1 MTEDNKKK
9 QLKDTVFLPKTDF
22 PMKGNLA
29 SQEPAILER
38 WQKMDLFEKLRKKSV
53 GREKFILHFGPP
65 YANGHTH
72 IGHALI
78 GVLKDAVNKSYQML
92 GYDAPLVIG
101 WDCHGLPI
109 EWKIEENYLKN
120 GKKRDE
126 VPVLEFLA
134 KCREFATKWSTI
146 QKDEFSRLGIVFDE
160 KKPYSTMDKESEAVI
175 CEKFFEIYK
184 QGLVYKGKKPIM
196 WSVVER
202 TALAEAELEYKDKVS
217 DAIYVRFPI
226 RNTNVKELT
235 GGVHAVIWT
244 TTPWTIPANKAIAY
258 SEHFSYVVVKA
269 DGEKYLVA
277 KDLVHQFVAEVGF
290 TKYEIVASING
301 EKLNGTI
308 CEHPL
313 KAIGYTLEVPML
325 PGEHVTIDAGVG
337 LVHIAPAHGLEDF
350 ALGKAHNLDIE
361 DIVNEDGTM
370 VGSLP
375 FFGGIH
381 VFKVNQS
388 VIEEL
393 NKSGNLVHASQIVHS
408 YPHSWRS
415 KAPLIFKTT
424 GQWFISIGKIRSR
437 LLDAIDETKWYPGG
451 YENRIR
457 SMVEKRPDWCI
468 SRQRKWG
475 VPIALFLNRE
485 TNEVLVD
492 DKVFEKVLASI
503 RRDGLEAWHS
513 HDVSYFLSGTGYD
526 PDNYSKVV
534 DTLEV
539 WFESACSHHYVL
551 EKRDYLQ
558 WPADLYFEGS
568 DQHRGWF
575 QSSLVESVCLKGRA
589 PYNEVATNGFVLDQ
603 NGKKMSKSL
612 GNVVSPQDVT
622 EKYGSDILRLWCLT
636 ADYSEDMRIGDEILK
651 RNMDIYRRYRNTLR
665 YLLGVLSGY
674 DVKDEL
680 IVNYSSLPELEK
692 LVLHELYVLNKSMVK
707 CIRSYD
713 LQVFYTQLHT
723 FCSNVLSSFYFDIR
737 KDCVY
742 CDASDNDTRRACI
755 SVMNQIFI
763 CLVHWL
769 APALSFTSEEAWQHY
784 CLNSG
789 SPSIHLNDFPEIPDE
804 WYNDELCSKW
814 EIVKKARKSITSALE
829 IERSAKTIG
838 AGLEAKVYVYSPDSS
853 IAKTLLSVNMAEIA
867 IVSEA
872 SIIIAQ
878 IPSNANVIDENSDVG
893 VVIKKASGSKCDRC
907 WRILTDVSIVRGQ
920 EFEDSHLCERC
931 RNVVAKR

>member
-1 MTEDNKKK
+1 MEESNQKR
-9 QLKDTVFLPKTDF
+9 QLRDTVFLPRTDF

-29 SQEPAILER
+29 SQEPSILAKWREIG
-38 WQKMDLFEKLRKKSV
+38 LFKKLREKSA

-72 IGHALI
+72 IGHSLI

-126 VPVLEFLA
+126 IPVLEFLS
-134 KCREFATKWSTI
+134 KCREFAAMWSSI
-146 QKDEFSRLGIVFDE
+146 QKEEFSRLGIVFDE
-160 KKPYSTMDKESEAVI
+160 ENPYSTMDKKSEAII

-184 QGLVYKGKKPIM
+184 KGLVYKGKKPIM

-217 DAIYVRFPI
+217 DAIYVKFPI
-226 RNTNVKELT
+226 RKTNEKGLD
-235 GGVHAVIWT
+235 GVCAVIWT

-258 SEHFSYVVVKA
+258 SENFSYSVVKA
-269 DGEKYLVA
+269 NDEKYLIA
-277 KDLVHQFVAEVGF
+277 KELVSQFVNDVGLSEYEVIGN
-290 TKYEIVASING
+290 ING
-301 EKLNGTI
+301 EKLKGTV

-325 PGEHVTIDAGVG
+325 PGSHVTIDAGVG
-337 LVHIAPAHGLEDF
+337 LVHTAPAHGLEDF
-350 ALGKAHNLDIE
+350 ALGSEYGLEIE
-361 DIVNEDGTM
+361 DIVNDDGTI
-370 VGSLP
+370 VSSLP
-375 FFGGIH
+375 LFGGIH
-381 VFKVNQS
+381 VFKVGQN
-388 VIEEL
+388 VIDEL
-393 NKSGNLVHASQIVHS
+393 RKSGTLIHASQIVHS

-424 GQWFISIGKIRSR
+424 GQWFISIGKIRNK
-437 LLDAIDETKWYPGG
+437 LLAAIDETKWYPSG

-475 VPIALFLNRE
+475 VPIALFLHN
-485 TNEVLVD
+485 TTGDVLVD
-492 DKVFEKVLASI
+492 DRVFANVLKSI
-503 RRDGLEAWHS
+503 EEEGLEAWHS
-513 HDVSYFLSGTGYD
+513 HDVSYFLDGTGYN

-551 EKRDYLQ
+551 EERDYLQ

-575 QSSLVESVCLKGRA
+575 QSSLVESVCLNGRA

-636 ADYSEDMRIGDEILK
+636 ADYSEDTRIGEEILK
-651 RNMDIYRRYRNTLR
+651 RNMDVYRRYRNTLR
-665 YLLGVLSGY
+665 YLLGVLCEY
-674 DVKDEL
+674 DENNKLD
-680 IVNYSSLPELEK
+680 YSALPELEK
-692 LVLHELYVLNKSMVK
+692 LILHNLFELNQLMIK
-707 CIRSYD
+707 CIKSYS
-713 LQVFYTQLHT
+713 LQIFYTQLHT
-723 FCSNVLSSFYFDIR
+723 FCSNTLSSFYFDIR
-737 KDCVY
+737 KDCIY
-742 CDASDNDTRRACI
+742 CDSKDNSTRNSCI
-755 SVMNQIFI
+755 AVMNQIFI

-769 APALSFTSEEAWQHY
+769 APALSFTAEEAWQHY
-784 CLNSG
+784 KLNSG
-789 SPSIHLNDFPEIPDE
+789 SASIHLNDFPKIPDE
-804 WYNDELCSKW
+804 WRDEGLFNKW
-814 EIVKKARKSITSALE
+814 EIVKNARKSITAALE

-838 AGLEAKVYVYSPDSS
+838 SGLEAKIYIYSSNPN
-853 IAKTLLSVNMAEIA
+853 ITKILLSVNIAEIA

-872 SIIIAQ
+872 NIITAQ
-878 IPSNANVIDENSDVG
+878 IPSNANVINEDDDIG
-893 VVIKKASGSKCDRC
+893 VVVKKANGAKCDRC
-907 WRILTDVSIVRGQ
+907 WKILENVSSGTSS
-920 EFEDSHLCERC
+920 EFGNLSLCKRC
-931 RNVVAKR
+931 QNAIEKVP